1 MGKSIDVDTLG
12 REKKKIMALSIQRIM
27 NQLSPNYRVRLVA
40 GKKGIDRTDIYWVSL
55 VEDYGTEKFKNI
67 NEIVIT
73 SCVNGTGESLLEF
86 AKNLYLA
93 KGRALM
99 VNVGKYIKE
108 MPKELIAFCNEVD
121 LPLYAIPWDVLMS
134 DVVKDISHILMYDEV
149 KNISITEL
157 MQSILFQ
164 TKSMESQI
172 GKLPLYGFSAET
184 QFCPMILQVG
194 QKESKDFDL
203 TMKSIRVCC
212 EKAAEVLSLR
222 HVFFVYNKMAVLVLA
237 EAKREELEQ
246 FVSLLKENVM
256 LMYTGQKIGICVGK
270 VGDTVDHL
278 AVNFKRLLPLLN
290 VVEQQEDQ
298 VLFYDDMGVFK
309 ILVEVNDTQVLKE
322 MFSETMG
329 VLQRYDK
336 ENNTDLMDYIRAYI
350 QNDGNVQTVAGL
362 FFVHRNTV
370 NNQLRKVREL
380 TGINPLTLEGKLR
393 FSMGLKIKELFGW

>member
-1 MGKSIDVDTLG
+1 
-12 REKKKIMALSIQRIM
+12 MALSVQRIM
-27 NQLSPNYRVRLVA
+27 NQLSPNYRIRLVA

-73 SCVNGTGESLLEF
+73 SCVNKTEENLLEF

-134 DVVKDISHILMYDEV
+134 DIVKDISHILMYDEV
-149 KNISITEL
+149 KNVSITEL

-164 TKSMESQI
+164 TKSLGSQI
-172 GKLPLYGFSAET
+172 SKLPLYGFSADSL
-184 QFCPMILQVG
+184 FCPMVIQMG
-194 QKESKDFDL
+194 QKESKEYDL
-203 TMKSIRVCC
+203 TMKSLRICC
-212 EKAAEVLSLR
+212 EKVAEALSMR
-222 HVFFVYNKMAVLVLA
+222 FVFFIYNKMAVLVFA

-246 FVSLLKENVM
+246 FIALLKENVT
-256 LMYTGQKIGICVGK
+256 LMYTGQKMGICVGK
-270 VGDTVDHL
+270 VSDTISHL
-278 AVNFKRLLPLLN
+278 AMNFKRILPLLN
-290 VVEQQEDQ
+290 VVEQQDDQ
-298 VLFYDDMGVFK
+298 VVFYDDTGVFK
-309 ILVEVNDTQVLKE
+309 ILVEVNDTGVLKE
-322 MFSETMG
+322 VFSETMG
-329 VLQRYDK
+329 VLQRYDR
-336 ENNTDLMDYIRAYI
+336 ENNTDLVDYIRAYI

>member
-1 MGKSIDVDTLG
+1 MCGKKHRCRYTG
-12 REKKKIMALSIQRIM
+12 EGEKEDYGIIYTANYESAFTKLSR
-27 NQLSPNYRVRLVA
+27 SSGG

-73 SCVNGTGESLLEF
+73 SCVNGTEESLLEF

-172 GKLPLYGFSAET
+172 GN
-184 QFCPMILQVG
+184 C
-194 QKESKDFDL
+194 
-203 TMKSIRVCC
+203 R
-212 EKAAEVLSLR
+212 
-222 HVFFVYNKMAVLVLA
+222 
-237 EAKREELEQ
+237 
-246 FVSLLKENVM
+246 
-256 LMYTGQKIGICVGK
+256 YTGFRQKP
-270 VGDTVDHL
+270 
-278 AVNFKRLLPLLN
+278 NFAR
-290 VVEQQEDQ
+290 
-298 VLFYDDMGVFK
+298 
-309 ILVEVNDTQVLKE
+309 
-322 MFSETMG
+322 
-329 VLQRYDK
+329 
-336 ENNTDLMDYIRAYI
+336 
-350 QNDGNVQTVAGL
+350 
-362 FFVHRNTV
+362 
-370 NNQLRKVREL
+370 
-380 TGINPLTLEGKLR
+380 
-393 FSMGLKIKELFGW
+393 

>member
-1 MGKSIDVDTLG
+1 MGKSIDVDALG

-73 SCVNGTGESLLEF
+73 SCVNGTEESLLEF

-194 QKESKDFDL
+194 QKEL
-203 TMKSIRVCC
+203 
-212 EKAAEVLSLR
+212 
-222 HVFFVYNKMAVLVLA
+222 
-237 EAKREELEQ
+237 
-246 FVSLLKENVM
+246 
-256 LMYTGQKIGICVGK
+256 G
-270 VGDTVDHL
+270 
-278 AVNFKRLLPLLN
+278 
-290 VVEQQEDQ
+290 
-298 VLFYDDMGVFK
+298 
-309 ILVEVNDTQVLKE
+309 
-322 MFSETMG
+322 
-329 VLQRYDK
+329 
-336 ENNTDLMDYIRAYI
+336 
-350 QNDGNVQTVAGL
+350 
-362 FFVHRNTV
+362 
-370 NNQLRKVREL
+370 
-380 TGINPLTLEGKLR
+380 
-393 FSMGLKIKELFGW
+393 KELSVYF

>member
-1 MGKSIDVDTLG
+1 
-12 REKKKIMALSIQRIM
+12 
-27 NQLSPNYRVRLVA
+27 
-40 GKKGIDRTDIYWVSL
+40 
-55 VEDYGTEKFKNI
+55 
-67 NEIVIT
+67 
-73 SCVNGTGESLLEF
+73 
-86 AKNLYLA
+86 
-93 KGRALM
+93 
-99 VNVGKYIKE
+99 
-108 MPKELIAFCNEVD
+108 
-121 LPLYAIPWDVLMS
+121 
-134 DVVKDISHILMYDEV
+134 
-149 KNISITEL
+149 
-157 MQSILFQ
+157 
-164 TKSMESQI
+164 
-172 GKLPLYGFSAET
+172 
-184 QFCPMILQVG
+184 MILQVG

-203 TMKSIRVCC
+203 TIKSIRVCC

-336 ENNTDLMDYIRAYI
+336 ETNTDLMDYIRAYI